1 MQWLRWRPRARPV
14 PPRASA
20 AAGVRRAALLVGV
33 LAVLLPL
40 SAAAQ
45 PATSPEK
52 ADRSAPA
59 AAASPRGGSSARPTK
74 GAAAPAAGTTAAA
87 RNTPAGGAQRQRQL
101 QGEQQQLQARLAQA
115 RRQLA
120 AAEASHSEATD
131 ALRASES
138 AISAASRRL
147 HDLASQRSGLEK
159 QLATLMDRG
168 RDALVRQGRE
178 EQQLA
183 GVLRAQLLLLHQP
196 PWATLAGTTLPQQPG
211 QDMAR
216 LGYVAR
222 VSVAR
227 IDALDERR
235 AELAALEAETRA
247 RQAELAS
254 VERDEEKSRAEL
266 VEQQRSRRDTLNRLA
281 KQIGTQRQSVAT
293 LERDERRLGQLV
305 EELARVLA
313 EQAERDERARRSA
326 QASRERASAAN
337 TTASRVAPVETSKA
351 RSGSAEPRPSGT
363 AEPPADSRFAQA
375 RSRLVLPVQ
384 GEVTARF
391 GSARRSETGGTAP
404 VWKGVFIRAAEG
416 TEVRS
421 VAAGRVAFADWLRGF
436 GNLLILDHGEGI
448 LSVYGN
454 NESVLVSTGD
464 RVEAGAQVATVG
476 TSGGHREP
484 GLYFEMRYEGRPFDP
499 LRWVAAR

>member
-1 MQWLRWRPRARPV
+1 M

-20 AAGVRRAALLVGV
+20 AASWLLAAV
-33 LAVLLPL
+33 LPL
-40 SAAAQ
+40 SANAQSTASADKPGRPAAT
-45 PATSPEK
+45 A
-52 ADRSAPA
+52 SAAPSGINAARGAAAKGAPTPTTGSPA
-59 AAASPRGGSSARPTK
+59 AARG
-74 GAAAPAAGTTAAA
+74 TA
-87 RNTPAGGAQRQRQL
+87 AGGAQRQRQL

-115 RRQLA
+115 RRLLG
-120 AAEASHSEATD
+120 AAEASRSEATD
-131 ALRASES
+131 ALRLSES
-138 AISAASRRL
+138 AISTASRRL
-147 HDLASQRSGLEK
+147 HDLAIQRSALEK

-183 GVLRAQLLLLHQP
+183 AVLRAQVLLLHQP
-196 PWATLAGTTLPQQPG
+196 PWIALIGPALPQQTG

-216 LGYVAR
+216 LGYLAR
-222 VSVAR
+222 AGVAR

-247 RQAELAS
+247 RQADLAA
-254 VERDEEKSRAEL
+254 VERDEESSRAQL
-266 VEQQRSRRDTLNRLA
+266 VEQQRARRETLNRLA
-281 KQIGTQRQSVAT
+281 RQIGAQRQSVTT

-313 EQAERDERARRSA
+313 ERAERDERARRSA
-326 QASRERASAAN
+326 QPSGERARTTAASAAPMAPR
-337 TTASRVAPVETSKA
+337 TTSA
-351 RSGSAEPRPSGT
+351 RSGPSEPRSSAA

-375 RSRLVLPVQ
+375 RGKLVVPVQ
-384 GEVTARF
+384 GEISARF
-391 GSARRSETGGTAP
+391 GSPRSREAGSTAP
-404 VWKGVFIRAAEG
+404 AWTGVFIRAPEG
-416 TEVRS
+416 TEVRA
-421 VAAGRVAFADWLRGF
+421 VAAGRVVFADWLRGF

-454 NESVLVSTGD
+454 NETVLVSSGE
-464 RVEAGAQVATVG
+464 RVESGARVATVG

>member
-1 MQWLRWRPRARPV
+1 
-14 PPRASA
+14 
-20 AAGVRRAALLVGV
+20 V
-33 LAVLLPL
+33 LAVLLPPG
-40 SAAAQ
+40 AAAQ
-45 PATSPEK
+45 PATSSEK
-52 ADRSAPA
+52 SGRPAPA
-59 AAASPRGGSSARPTK
+59 AAASSRSQARPAK
-74 GAAAPAAGTTAAA
+74 DAAAPSAGAAAAA
-87 RNTPAGGAQRQRQL
+87 RSAPGSGVQRQRQL

-131 ALRASES
+131 ALRTSES

-147 HDLASQRSGLEK
+147 HDLASQRSGLER
-159 QLATLMDRG
+159 QLASLMDRG

-183 GVLRAQLLLLHQP
+183 AVLRAQLLLLHQP
-196 PWATLAGTTLPQQPG
+196 PWATLAGSVPQQTG

-222 VSVAR
+222 TSVAR

-247 RQAELAS
+247 RQADLAS

-281 KQIGTQRQSVAT
+281 RQIGTQRQSVAT

-326 QASRERASAAN
+326 QASRERTRTANASA
-337 TTASRVAPVETSKA
+337 SRATPAVNSTA
-351 RSGSAEPRPSGT
+351 RSGSAEPRASGA

-375 RSRLVLPVQ
+375 RSTLVLPVQ

-391 GSARRSETGGTAP
+391 GSARRSEAGGTAP
-404 VWKGVFIRAAEG
+404 AWKGVFIRAAEG

>member
-1 MQWLRWRPRARPV
+1 V

-20 AAGVRRAALLVGV
+20 AASWLLAAV
-33 LAVLLPL
+33 LPL
-40 SAAAQ
+40 SASAQSTTSADKPGRPAAT
-45 PATSPEK
+45 A
-52 ADRSAPA
+52 SAAPSGISAARGAAAKGAPTPTTGSPA
-59 AAASPRGGSSARPTK
+59 AARG
-74 GAAAPAAGTTAAA
+74 TA
-87 RNTPAGGAQRQRQL
+87 AGGAQRQRQL

-115 RRQLA
+115 RRLLG

-131 ALRASES
+131 ALRLSES
-138 AISAASRRL
+138 AISTASRRL
-147 HDLASQRSGLEK
+147 HDLAIQRSALEK

-183 GVLRAQLLLLHQP
+183 AVLRAQVLLLHQP
-196 PWATLAGTTLPQQPG
+196 PWIALTGTALPQQTG

-216 LGYVAR
+216 LGYLAR
-222 VSVAR
+222 AGVAR

-247 RQAELAS
+247 RQADLAA
-254 VERDEEKSRAEL
+254 VERDEESSRAQL
-266 VEQQRSRRDTLNRLA
+266 VEQQRARRETLNRMA
-281 KQIGTQRQSVAT
+281 RQIGAQRQSVTT

-313 EQAERDERARRSA
+313 ERAERDERARRSA
-326 QASRERASAAN
+326 QASGERARTTTASAAPMAPRP
-337 TTASRVAPVETSKA
+337 TAV
-351 RSGSAEPRPSGT
+351 RSGPSEPRNSAA

-375 RSRLVLPVQ
+375 RGKLVAPVQ
-384 GEVTARF
+384 GEISARF
-391 GSARRSETGGTAP
+391 GSSRSSEPGSTAP
-404 VWKGVFIRAAEG
+404 TWKGVFIRAPEG
-416 TEVRS
+416 TEVRA
-421 VAAGRVAFADWLRGF
+421 VAAGRVLFADWLRGF

-454 NESVLVSTGD
+454 NETVLVSSGE
-464 RVEAGAQVATVG
+464 RVESGARVATVG

-499 LRWVAAR
+499 LRWLAAR

>member
-1 MQWLRWRPRARPV
+1 M
-14 PPRASA
+14 PPRPSASA
-20 AAGVRRAALLVGV
+20 RSLLAALLV
-33 LAVLLPL
+33 ALPPV
-40 SAAAQ
+40 SAIAQ
-45 PATSPEK
+45 PAASPDK
-52 ADRSAPA
+52 ASLQ
-59 AAASPRGGSSARPTK
+59 AAASAASGAGAARAPRNDK
-74 GAAAPAAGTTAAA
+74 GAAPRTTGNSGAA
-87 RNTPAGGAQRQRQL
+87 RNATTSSAQRQRQL
-101 QGEQQQLQARLAQA
+101 QGEQQQLQARLSQA

-138 AISAASRRL
+138 AISDASRRL
-147 HDLASQRSGLEK
+147 NDLATQRAGLER

-183 GVLRAQLLLLHQP
+183 GVLRAQLLMLHQP
-196 PWATLAGTTLPQQPG
+196 PWAALAGGTPAQQAG

-222 VSVAR
+222 ASSAR

-235 AELAALEAETRA
+235 AELAALESETRA
-247 RQAELAS
+247 RQADLAS
-254 VERDEEKSRAEL
+254 IERDEEASRGQL
-266 VEQQRSRRDTLNRLA
+266 VEQQRARRETLNRLA
-281 KQIGTQRQSVAT
+281 RQIGTQRQSLAT

-313 EQAERDERARRSA
+313 EQAERDERARRVA
-326 QASRERASAAN
+326 QASRERARAAS
-337 TTASRVAPVETSKA
+337 TTASRAAPADAEVARAT
-351 RSGSAEPRPSGT
+351 SAEPRASGA
-363 AEPPADSRFAQA
+363 AEPPADSRFAQG
-375 RSRLVLPVQ
+375 RGKLVLPVQ
-384 GEVTARF
+384 GEISARF
-391 GSARRSETGGTAP
+391 GSPRRSDAGGTAP
-404 VWKGVFIRAAEG
+404 AWKGVFIRAPEG
-416 TEVRS
+416 TEVRAI
-421 VAAGRVAFADWLRGF
+421 AAGRVAFADWLRGF
-436 GNLLILDHGEGI
+436 GNLLIIDHGEGI

-454 NESVLVSTGD
+454 NESVLVSTGE
-464 RVEAGAQVATVG
+464 RVEAGARVAAVG